1 MTDNQA
7 IQLLDR
13 YEALDRKRKKMGDW
27 DMMTVEQQEKFDFIW
42 NEMMNITDM
51 LEETA

>member
-1 MTDNQA
+1 MTENQL

-13 YEALDRKRKKMGDW
+13 YEALATKLNKMGDW
-27 DMMTVEQQEKFDFIW
+27 DMMTVEQQQKYDFIW
-42 NEMMNITDM
+42 NEMTNIATI

>member
-1 MTDNQA
+1 MTQNQQ

-13 YEALDRKRKKMGDW
+13 FEALTTKLNKMGDW
-27 DMMTVEQQEKFDFIW
+27 DMMNVEQQQKYDFIY
-42 NEMMNITDM
+42 NEMTNIAKM

>member
-1 MTDNQA
+1 MTQNQT

-13 YEALDRKRKKMGDW
+13 FEALDRKRKKMGDW